1 MVAREFSKS
10 SGCSSFKS
18 YEAWHQR
25 PRGAIGPSA
34 SNPRATPPP
43 APRQPRTRQS
53 RETVQPAPAS
63 EPNPFLAKSNSS
75 WLPRNFMNSFGAN
88 LCKNPKTRR
97 TSAAAPPL
105 GRHALLHKAAPRG
118 LPRARPLRPVR
129 SLLGRAWGL
138 PMIRGAGAAS
148 GGWPLGAAFVSGLSP
163 SEDTRQETL
172 VLRGAIIAS

>member
-1 MVAREFSKS
+1 
-10 SGCSSFKS
+10 
-18 YEAWHQR
+18 
-25 PRGAIGPSA
+25 
-34 SNPRATPPP
+34 
-43 APRQPRTRQS
+43 
-53 RETVQPAPAS
+53 
-63 EPNPFLAKSNSS
+63 
-75 WLPRNFMNSFGAN
+75 MNSFGAN

-105 GRHALLHKAAPRG
+105 GRHALLHNAAPRG

>member
-1 MVAREFSKS
+1 MIPVTSYTVTRYVFYDRYVAS
-10 SGCSSFKS
+10 
-18 YEAWHQR
+18 
-25 PRGAIGPSA
+25 
-34 SNPRATPPP
+34 PRAFSACSAHGDGHGNTNSLVHP
-43 APRQPRTRQS
+43 ARGNLINRRNQHHLSDQWFFWRRPTRPGC
-53 RETVQPAPAS
+53 RDIFYIVLAPTSA
-63 EPNPFLAKSNSS
+63 
-75 WLPRNFMNSFGAN
+75 
-88 LCKNPKTRR
+88 KTRKLSVR
-97 TSAAAPPL
+97 AVAPPL
-105 GRHALLHKAAPRG
+105 GRHALLHNAAPRG

>member
-1 MVAREFSKS
+1 MAVQKFSNS
-10 SGCSSFKS
+10 SGCTSFKS
-18 YEAWHQR
+18 YAAWRGESSGFFGLFRARGWAREHQFSR
-25 PRGAIGPSA
+25 SPC
-34 SNPRATPPP
+34 
-43 APRQPRTRQS
+43 TRKPHK
-53 RETVQPAPAS
+53 TMQPAPS
-63 EPNPFLAKSNSS
+63 PRPLVLLATPNSS

-105 GRHALLHKAAPRG
+105 GRHALLHNAAPRG